1 MKAIGIDI
9 GTTTISTA
17 VVNTDTGKL
26 IQSRTI
32 PNDSFICSQH
42 HWERLQDASCI
53 VNRTK
58 ALLDELLEQYSDID
72 LIGLTGQ
79 MHGILYLD
87 LAGSCISPLYTWQD
101 GRGNL
106 AEFEGKTLVEE
117 LSEKYRISVAS
128 GYGLVTHLY
137 QSRKGYFPVQS
148 ASMCTIADY
157 FGLVLTGKKSPLL
170 HVSMAASLG
179 FFDVRDNTFHTE
191 ILRQEGMDPSLLPE
205 VTEDIAILGTYRNIP
220 VTVAIGDN
228 QASFLGAAG
237 TEKQVL
243 LLNMGTGGQISVL
256 SDRYMEAE
264 GIEVRPFLQENY
276 LLVGASLC
284 GGRAYAIL
292 ENFFRAYLYAA
303 TGQEASQYDVME
315 RLAKKGLTASDS
327 LTVVTT
333 FSGTRAQPQ
342 LRGSIGNIG
351 EDNFTPEALVSGF
364 LQGMAQELFD
374 LYRKI
379 YSFTGIRP
387 AHLIASGNGLRK
399 NKSLQEIFSRMFQ
412 APLTLAPYEEEA
424 AYGAAL
430 AGTIKK

>member
-9 GTTTISTA
+9 GTTNISTV

-32 PNDSFICSQH
+32 PNDSFICTQH

-53 VNRTK
+53 INKTK
-58 ALLDELLEQYSDID
+58 ALLDELLAQHCDID

-117 LSEKYRISVAS
+117 LSEKYRISIAS

-137 QSRKGYFPVQS
+137 ESRKGHLPVQS
-148 ASMCTIADY
+148 ASICTIADY

-179 FFDVRDNTFHTE
+179 FFDVRSNTFHTE
-191 ILRQEGMDPSLLPE
+191 ILRQAGMDPSLLPE
-205 VTEDIAILGTYRNIP
+205 VTESIAILGTYRNIP

-256 SDRYMEAE
+256 SDQYMEAE
-264 GIEVRPFLQENY
+264 GIEARPFLQENY

-284 GGRAYAIL
+284 GGRAYATL
-292 ENFFRAYLYAA
+292 EKFFRAYLYAA
-303 TGQEASQYDVME
+303 TGQEEPQYDVME
-315 RLAKKGLTASDS
+315 RLAKKDLTASDP

-351 EDNFTPEALVSGF
+351 EDNFTPEALVFGV

-374 LYRKI
+374 LYQKI
-379 YSFTGIRP
+379 YSITGIRP
-387 AHLIASGNGLRK
+387 VHLIASGNGLRK

-412 APLTLAPYEEEA
+412 APLTLASYEEEA